1 MAMVRRRLLYHA
13 ALLSLSVS
21 ICAAGAESTPNTPT
35 DTSAKKDDFV
45 IVPSGGLVSR
55 SKEGVEAL
63 IEKEGATPPGWW
75 EDVKLNVPLDLDL
88 TWANP
93 TANNQN
99 QNKFLSMYIWNV
111 INTNPG
117 KWKEGIK
124 LLSHSMTVNKDNQG
138 KLKMSMNALAKMYH
152 DFFQDYAR
160 AAYWW
165 RKAGSTG
172 SGNEPAGLADCYY
185 RLGNRD
191 MAVEVLQK
199 SAGVNN
205 WLSARLWSDIG
216 EYDKA
221 LGMLQPLMKQNQPG
235 MSQWINLLA
244 GDICRAGGRFKE
256 ATAYYEKAATPA
268 GQFNQEMITRKAKA
282 NAETLKVYEML
293 DLSKIADGTY
303 TAEGQGYCSL
313 VKVSIEVKAA
323 KISNINIVQHHEK
336 QYYGSLVE
344 MPRRIIEK
352 QGLKGVDTFSSA
364 TMTSEGIITASAK
377 ALSGAMK

>member
-1 MAMVRRRLLYHA
+1 MVGQRLLYCA
-13 ALLSLSVS
+13 ALLSLSIS
-21 ICAAGAESTPNTPT
+21 IYAAESTPSTPT
-35 DTSAKKDDFV
+35 DTSAKGKEDFV
-45 IVPSGGLVSR
+45 IVPSGCAVSR

-63 IEKEGATPPGWW
+63 IEKEGSTPPSWW
-75 EDVKLNVPLDLDL
+75 EEIKLNIPPDLDL

-93 TANNQN
+93 TNNQN
-99 QNKFLSMYIWNV
+99 QNKFLAMYIWNV
-111 INTNPG
+111 INTNPT

-138 KLKMSMNALAKMYH
+138 KLKMSMNALGKMYH

-205 WLSARLWSDIG
+205 WMSARLWSDIG

-221 LGMLQPLMKQNQPG
+221 LGMLQPMMKQNQPG
-235 MSQWINLLA
+235 MAQWINLLA
-244 GDICRAGGRFKE
+244 GDICRAAGRFKD
-256 ATAYYEKAATPA
+256 ATSYYEKAAAPA
-268 GQFNQEMITRKAKA
+268 GQFNQEMITRKARA
-282 NAETLKVYEML
+282 NADTLKVYEML
-293 DLSKIADGTY
+293 DLSKIPNGTY
-303 TAEGQGYCSL
+303 TGEGQGYCSM
-313 VKVSIEVKAA
+313 VKVAIEIKDS
-323 KISNINIVQHHEK
+323 KIANVNIVQHHEK